1 MDDRSCP
8 VPVRSLG
15 SRRSC
20 AAGRVLSQR
29 SRVHRR
35 RDRRRCLRGSWCEV
49 PHRFPARSEAQRRK
63 PGPGVC
69 VARVELSRAPVE
81 LSPRARVRVIPHR
94 GERPRS
100 RSQSLRCREGVVG
113 VGAIRKP
120 RVFDRL
126 SGGFVRSDMFRCVGM
141 GKQIRV
147 VHAVSLR
154 MKRSADTH
162 CGRTDDDRIARWSHL
177 SCVDDSR

>member
-1 MDDRSCP
+1 MIGLVRFLSVRWVRGGAVQP
-8 VPVRSLG
+8 VEFCRNVVEFIG
-15 SRRSC
+15 VEI
-20 AAGRVLSQR
+20 AADVCG
-29 SRVHRR
+29 
-35 RDRRRCLRGSWCEV
+35 GSWCEV